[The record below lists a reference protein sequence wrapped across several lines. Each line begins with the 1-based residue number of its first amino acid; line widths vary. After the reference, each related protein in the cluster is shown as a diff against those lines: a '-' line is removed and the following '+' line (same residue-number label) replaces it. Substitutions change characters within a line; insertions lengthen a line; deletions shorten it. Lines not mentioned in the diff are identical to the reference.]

1 MAQFTYRAMD
11 GGGKILRGNLDAVN
25 ALDLEMRLKRMS
37 LDLITF
43 RPASRLRHYAFGKP
57 VKRPEVINFC
67 FHMEQLLRS
76 GVPIIEALTDLRD
89 TVTHPQFREV
99 IANVLEAIEGGKTFS
114 DALADHARVF
124 DDVFVALVRAGEAS
138 GQLPE
143 VLARLTENLKW
154 QDEIAA
160 QTKIIM
166 IYPSLSAV
174 VVLVAVAVLLL
185 YVVPNLAQ
193 ALQTLQ
199 PEMSTGVKT
208 ILAVS
213 NFLKHYWLIVAI
225 LPVLLIVGVVAM
237 IRSSG
242 RAALAWDAI
251 KFKLPLI
258 GTVMQKIV
266 LARFS
271 TFFALMY
278 SSGVSI
284 LDCIRISE
292 KITGNKVIEEGLA
305 RVGRAIA
312 EGQGLTQGF
321 QNVGLFP
328 PLVLRMLRVGETTG
342 ALDRALDNV
351 GYFYNRDVRESIAGA
366 QQRIQPIMIAVL
378 GGIFVLVLLPV
389 IGPIYDAI
397 SKVKF

>member
-1 MAQFTYRAMD
+1 
-11 GGGKILRGNLDAVN
+11 
-25 ALDLEMRLKRMS
+25 
-37 LDLITF
+37 
-43 RPASRLRHYAFGKP
+43 
-57 VKRPEVINFC
+57 
-67 FHMEQLLRS
+67 LLRS

-99 IANVLEAIEGGKTFS
+99 IANVLEAIEGGKIFS
-114 DALADHARVF
+114 DALADHPRVF

-166 IYPSLSAV
+166 IYPTLSAV
-174 VVLVAVAVLLL
+174 VVLIAVAVLLL

-199 PEMSTGVKT
+199 PEMSTGVKA
-208 ILAVS
+208 ILAVA
-213 NFLKHYWLIVAI
+213 NFLRHYWLIAAT
-225 LPVLLIVGVVAM
+225 LPVLLVVGVVAL
-237 IRSSG
+237 IRASG
-242 RAALAWDAI
+242 RAKLAWDAV
-251 KFKLPLI
+251 KFKLPLV
-258 GTVMQKIV
+258 GSVMQKIV

-278 SSGVSI
+278 SSGISI

-305 RVGRAIA
+305 RVGRSIA

-342 ALDRALDNV
+342 ALDRALNNV

-366 QQRIQPIMIAVL
+366 QQRIQPIMIAIL
-378 GGIFVLVLLPV
+378 GGIFILVLLPV
-389 IGPIYDAI
+389 VGPVYDAI